1 MDGQPVARASKTRTP
16 SERDSPDP
24 PGSVPYVDA
33 AEAETRRLA
42 QDVDGE
48 VLVLVPGH
56 RVRGQVFLGEVQGRL
71 DDRELVVGE
80 ERGHGAH
87 PMVGIVKLAPSR
99 IPEAGQREV
108 TVLVRV

>member
-1 MDGQPVARASKTRTP
+1 MRS
-16 SERDSPDP
+16 
-24 PGSVPYVDA
+24 
-33 AEAETRRLA
+33 
-42 QDVDGE
+42 
-48 VLVLVPGH
+48 
-56 RVRGQVFLGEVQGRL
+56 QVFLGEVQGRL